1 MMSQEEETLTE
12 NSSRLSMP
20 LPPVL
25 RPKTEEEVLLA
36 LMLRNHPHLT
46 REETQTMA
54 SLFVIGS

>member
-1 MMSQEEETLTE
+1 MSQEEETLTE

-54 SLFVIGS
+54 SLFL